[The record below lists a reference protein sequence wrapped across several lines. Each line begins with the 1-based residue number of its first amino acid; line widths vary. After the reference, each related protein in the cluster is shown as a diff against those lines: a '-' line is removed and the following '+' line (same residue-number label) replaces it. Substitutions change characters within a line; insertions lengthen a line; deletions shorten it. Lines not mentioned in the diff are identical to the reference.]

1 MLGTDQELSDLV
13 HEVFVRAFE
22 SLHRLRDPQ
31 AFAGWLRRLAVCA
44 AMDLLRSRRRRR
56 RWLWF
61 LPPEELPEQEAPGV
75 DEATREALRATY
87 EVLDTLPVEDRVA
100 FSLRVLDGMPLADVA
115 VACECSLATV
125 KRRIARAEEAFF
137 RGARR
142 HPALESWVFGPGER
156 EP

>member
-1 MLGTDQELSDLV
+1 M
-13 HEVFVRAFE
+13 RAFE
-22 SLHRLRDPQ
+22 SLHLLRDPG

-44 AMDLLRSRRRRR
+44 AMELLRSRRRRR

-87 EVLDTLPVEDRVA
+87 EVLDTLPVEERVA
-100 FSLRVLDGMPLADVA
+100 FSLRVLDGMPLAEVA
-115 VACECSLATV
+115 VACGCSLATA
-125 KRRIARAEEAFF
+125 KRRIARAEQAFYCA
-137 RGARR
+137 ARR
-142 HPALESWVFGPGER
+142 HPALEGWVSAPGEE